1 MKGKLVEKGRGCVNF
16 QRAAPWLVDSRMR
29 LRDFSLLTVLAVK
42 TSTGSGEFDIQI
54 VIFL

>member
-29 LRDFSLLTVLAVK
+29 LRDFSLLTALAVK
-42 TSTGSGEFDIQI
+42 TSTGSGEFDI
-54 VIFL
+54 